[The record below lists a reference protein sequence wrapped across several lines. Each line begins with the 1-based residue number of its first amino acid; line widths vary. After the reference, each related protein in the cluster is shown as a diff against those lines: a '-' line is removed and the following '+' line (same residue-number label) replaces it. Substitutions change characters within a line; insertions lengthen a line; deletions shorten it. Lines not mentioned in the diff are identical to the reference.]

1 MNIKEI
7 KEVFSDEAFVK
18 GLFELETAAEVQA
31 ALKEKGAE
39 LTEEEIL
46 AICEFFAKVK
56 SGEIAPGKL
65 SKQSEN
71 GELSEETLE
80 QIAGGGFWGSVW
92 DFLTEWLGHL
102 GGC

>member
-1 MNIKEI
+1 MNMEKM

-18 GLFELETAAEVQA
+18 SLFELDSAAEVQA

-80 QIAGGGFWGSVW
+80 QIAGGGFWSSVW

>member
-1 MNIKEI
+1 MNMEKIKKI
-7 KEVFSDEAFVK
+7 FADEVFVK
-18 GLFELETAAEVQA
+18 GLFELETAAEMQA

-39 LTEEEIL
+39 LTEEENH

-56 SGEIAPGKL
+56 GGEIAPGKL
-65 SKQSEN
+65 RKQSEN

-80 QIAGGGFWGSVW
+80 QIAGGGFWGSVG